1 MRSSVLAVTFGVSLA
16 LGGCSGKGISRPASE
31 GGPPVGG
38 NGDTGGTTAT
48 GGDTVTGGATAT
60 GGVTDTG
67 GSLLGGTTAA
77 GGATATSGVTAN
89 GGSIAAG
96 GVTAGAGKTVGSG
109 MTAIGGTKGT
119 GGVTGGAGGAAT
131 GGTTGGAPAAG
142 GSATTGGAI
151 STGGV
156 PAAGGA
162 TGTSAMTLAEA
173 CTKNCTLASGLPTCS
188 TTTTECEQNCMTTYG
203 NTSLTD
209 PDLGPQY
216 IAMMICLATSFTS
229 SADFVCAKPDR
240 ALNKWS
246 LLVNLASDSPCS
258 QQICDWTCHDSTL
271 GNFDPWTSLRCDC
284 ANP

>member
-1 MRSSVLAVTFGVSLA
+1 MRGSVLAATFAVSLA
-16 LGGCSGKGISRPASE
+16 LGGCSGKGISIPHSE

-38 NGDTGGTTAT
+38 NADTGGTTAT

-60 GGVTDTG
+60 GGVTAN
-67 GSLLGGTTAA
+67 GGTTAA
-77 GGATATSGVTAN
+77 GGVTA
-89 GGSIAAG
+89 AG
-96 GVTAGAGKTVGSG
+96 GKTVGSG

-203 NTSLTD
+203 NTSLID

-258 QQICDWTCHDSTL
+258 QQICDWTCHDSTH
-271 GNFDPWTSLRCDC
+271 GNFDPRTSLRCDC